1 MLLNLGTTYLIDY
14 EAKRGKLMNHSNIPT
29 EIQQKLQISLPD
41 QRIEPNDKLTKCI
54 FQMDDEVVKARC
66 MNVVEIRNKGSPAK
80 VTTLVTF
87 ISELLEKFDPHDRE
101 VALACFSLH
110 ANKNLFVT
118 DEQIYRVMIGN
129 SKARL
134 RQAEAKRIEQ
144 SLIRLM
150 GTIVRIDLSGLRKM
164 KYETNQSELVG
175 AILPAQFLTN
185 VKINNSSRTVVK
197 FLGESPVVTV
207 AKIKSNQLITYETA
221 LADVGGRNSP
231 DLIALKNYVLRRIT
245 ECKRHRQLTPTI
257 TFDDVFQ
264 KNELSTKS
272 KAEKKRYRDFL
283 LRCFAEWQ
291 SINFIST
298 YEMKKKG
305 TGYHGISFQVS
316 SD

>member
-1 MLLNLGTTYLIDY
+1 
-14 EAKRGKLMNHSNIPT
+14 
-29 EIQQKLQISLPD
+29 
-41 QRIEPNDKLTKCI
+41 
-54 FQMDDEVVKARC
+54 MDDDVVKARC
-66 MNVVEIRNKGSPAK
+66 MNVVETRNKGSPAK

-87 ISELLEKFDPHDRE
+87 ISKLLEKFDPHDRE

-110 ANKNLFVT
+110 ANKILFVT

-134 RQAEAKRIEQ
+134 RQAETKRIEQ

-164 KYETNQSELVG
+164 NYETNQSELVG

-185 VKINNSSRTVVK
+185 VKINNSSRTVLK

-231 DLIALKNYVLRRIT
+231 DLIALKNYVLRRII

-291 SINFIST
+291 SLNFIST

>member
-1 MLLNLGTTYLIDY
+1 MPLNFGTTYLIDY
-14 EAKRGKLMNHSNIPT
+14 EAKRGKLIAHNNIST
-29 EIQQKLQISLPD
+29 EIQQKLQISLPA
-41 QRIEPNDKLTKCI
+41 QRIEPNDKLAKCI
-54 FQMDDEVVKARC
+54 FHMDDEVVKARC

-87 ISELLEKFDPHDRE
+87 ISELPEKFNPHDRE

-110 ANKNLFVT
+110 ANKTLFVT
-118 DEQIYRVMIGN
+118 D
-129 SKARL
+129 
-134 RQAEAKRIEQ
+134 EQ

-150 GTIVRIDLSGLRKM
+150 GTIVRMDLYGLRKM
-164 KYETNQSELVG
+164 NYETNQSELIGV
-175 AILPAQFLTN
+175 ILPAQFLTN
-185 VKINNSSRTVVK
+185 VKLNNSSRTVVK
-197 FLGESPVVTV
+197 FLDESPVVTV
-207 AKIKSNQLITYETA
+207 AKIKRNQLITYETA

-298 YEMKKKG
+298 YEIKKKG
-305 TGYHGISFQVS
+305 TGYHGISFQF
-316 SD
+316 